1 MTVAL
6 SGQEVSKLIS
16 AKFPEAIV
24 ESSDLAVVVKSE
36 QLLKVVGYLKN
47 TPDLDFNYLTDLTSV
62 DYYDYFEVVYR
73 LASLGHNTTLVLK
86 VRCYDREK
94 PSVPSITSLYQGANF
109 MEREIYDLMGIQF
122 PGHPNLKRIV
132 LWEGFV
138 GHPLRK
144 DYL

>member
-6 SGQEVSKLIS
+6 TGQDINKLIA
-16 AKFPEAIV
+16 AKFPQAVV
-24 ESSDLAVVVKSE
+24 EFSDLAVVVKAD
-36 QLLKVVGYLKN
+36 QLLKVVGYLKD
-47 TPDLDFNYLTDLTSV
+47 TPELDYNYLTDITSA
-62 DYYDYFEVVYR
+62 DYFDYFEVIYR
-73 LASLGHNTTLVLK
+73 LTSLSHNTTLVLK

-94 PSVPSITSLYQGANF
+94 PAVPSLTSFYQGANF
-109 MEREIYDLMGIQF
+109 MEREIYDLMGILF
-122 PGHPNLKRIV
+122 PGHPNMKRIV